1 MSQEGRIQLSK
12 NRFAK
17 LISEVDGLCPLC
29 QENLIVMR
37 NGQTTN
43 LSQAAHIYPHSP
55 TDSEKELLKD
65 VPRLSDDP
73 ESIENLIM
81 LCPNCHHKFDNPR
94 TVADYMT
101 LYTLKKRLINLNMAR
116 EYYRKHSLEADLVA
130 LFDGIEA
137 IDIEANSQQLSYKVM
152 TVRNKMSKDASR
164 STVQRVIR
172 DVRDYYLP
180 IQEALVQLEHDAPR
194 KSDLIAKQ
202 VSLFYSEL
210 RQKNL
215 SQDEI
220 YQIICDWFDRKTCQ
234 QHTMLTPLITA
245 YYIQNCEVFSL

>member
-1 MSQEGRIQLSK
+1 MSQEGRVHLSK
-12 NRFAK
+12 NQFAK
-17 LISEVDGLCPLC
+17 LISEVDNLCPLC

-65 VPRLSDDP
+65 VPRLSDNP
-73 ESIENLIM
+73 ESVENLIM

-94 TVADYMT
+94 TTTDYMT
-101 LYTLKKRLINLNMAR
+101 LYNLKKRLTNWNIAR
-116 EYYRKHSLEADLVA
+116 EYYRKHSLEADLVS
-130 LFDGIEA
+130 LFGSVET
-137 IDIEANSQQLSYKVM
+137 IDVETNSQQLSYKVM
-152 TVRNKMSKDASR
+152 TVRDKMSKDASR

-180 IQEALVQLEHDAPR
+180 IQEALVQLEHDAPG

-210 RQKNL
+210 RQQNF

-220 YQIICDWFDRKTCQ
+220 YQVICDWFDRKTCQ
-234 QHTMLTPLITA
+234 QYTTLTPLITA
-245 YYIQNCEVFSL
+245 YYIQNCEVFSI

>member
-1 MSQEGRIQLSK
+1 MSQKGRIQLSK
-12 NRFAK
+12 NQFAK
-17 LISEVDGLCPLC
+17 LISEVDNLCPLC
-29 QENLIVMR
+29 QESLIAVR

-55 TDSEKELLKD
+55 TDSEKELLKN
-65 VPRLSDDP
+65 VPRLSNNP

-81 LCPNCHHKFDNPR
+81 LCPNCHYKFDNPR
-94 TVADYMT
+94 TTADYMT
-101 LYTLKKRLINLNMAR
+101 LYNLKKHLTNLNIVR
-116 EYYRKHSLEADLVA
+116 DYYKKHSLEADLMS
-130 LFDGIEA
+130 LLENIET
-137 IDIEANSQQLSYKVM
+137 IDVETNSQQLSYKAM
-152 TVRNKMSKDASR
+152 TVRDKMSKGASK

-180 IQEALVQLEHDAPR
+180 IQEALVQLEHDAPG

-220 YQIICDWFDRKTCQ
+220 YYMICDWFDRKTCQ
-234 QHTMLTPLITA
+234 QYTILTSLITA
-245 YYIQNCEVFSL
+245 YYIQNCEVFSI